1 MIKHLFI
8 ISAIFSM
15 ACFVG
20 SIIGN
25 EESFTILGWFT
36 ACISGLTVVL
46 LEHSKELNK
55 DEE

>member
-20 SIIGN
+20 SIIDGK
-25 EESFTILGWFT
+25 EPFFILGWFT

-46 LEHSKELNK
+46 LEHSKELDK